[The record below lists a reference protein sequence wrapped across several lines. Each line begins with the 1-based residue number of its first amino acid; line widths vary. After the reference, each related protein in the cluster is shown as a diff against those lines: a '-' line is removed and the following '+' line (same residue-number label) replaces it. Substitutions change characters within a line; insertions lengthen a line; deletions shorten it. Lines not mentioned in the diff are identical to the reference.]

1 MYFTGRTYYEKNITK
16 VIIAST
22 VIATGLLTHSND
34 AKAFFSYEWKG
45 LEIAKKLADEA
56 KKDDERID
64 KLMKE
69 ADKNQKPYK
78 GETVNDLYLIVKK
91 LSQGDVK
98 KAVVKMRN
106 GGPKDFYTFDLT
118 RPLEENRKNI
128 PLVKNGEIDSIY
140 WDQ

>member
-1 MYFTGRTYYEKNITK
+1 MKKNITK

-22 VIATGLLTHSND
+22 VIATGLLTTSQSAN
-34 AKAFFSYEWKG
+34 AFVYEWKA
-45 LEIAKKLADEA
+45 LEIANKEAEQA
-56 KKDDERID
+56 KKDEERID

-69 ADKNQKPYK
+69 SDENQTPYK

-98 KAVVKMRN
+98 KAVVRIKD
-106 GGPKDFYTFDLT
+106 GGPKDYYTFDLT

-128 PLVKNGEIDSIY
+128 KVVKNGEIDSIT
-140 WDQ
+140 WD